1 MTPSKFFSAFFKF
14 AFLCFLWLCSA
25 MPGVRQHVRDTRH
38 KKPVWGF
45 RPSVSAQRSLVGL
58 AVLGEDGLR
67 LLVEGGRH
75 AVLLDHAIKLRLHG
89 GAERIDV
96 DLVERAALLLLELG
110 LRLGEGG
117 VGEVGQF
124 LSALGEL
131 FLDDGAVLFRDAVP
145 DLAADV
151 GAAGAD
157 KVVGQGHVLGTPRR
171 CRWWSK
177 RSCCPPGRQ

>member
-1 MTPSKFFSAFFKF
+1 
-14 AFLCFLWLCSA
+14 

-38 KKPVWGF
+38 KKPVWVC

-67 LLVEGGRH
+67 LLIEAGGH
-75 AVLLDHAIKLRLHG
+75 AVLFDHAVILRLHS

-110 LRLGEGG
+110 LRLGKGC

-124 LSALGEL
+124 LSAWMMVRYSSGML
-131 FLDDGAVLFRDAVP
+131 FQTLVLM
-145 DLAADV
+145 
-151 GAAGAD
+151 
-157 KVVGQGHVLGTPRR
+157 
-171 CRWWSK
+171 
-177 RSCCPPGRQ
+177 

>member
-1 MTPSKFFSAFFKF
+1 MYASRFFSTFFKF
-14 AFLCFLWLCSA
+14 ASLCFRWLCSA

-38 KKPVWGF
+38 QKAGMGLPA
-45 RPSVSAQRSLVGL
+45 VSAQRSLVGL

-67 LLVEGGRH
+67 LLIEGGRH
-75 AVLLDHAIKLRLHG
+75 AIFLDHAIKLRLHG

-110 LRLGEGG
+110 LRLSKGG

-131 FLDDGAVLFRDAVP
+131 FLDDGAVLFRNAVP
-145 DLAADV
+145 DLGADV
-151 GAAGAD
+151 GARRCR
-157 KVVGQGHVLGTPRR
+157 QGGWSGTCSYTPQR